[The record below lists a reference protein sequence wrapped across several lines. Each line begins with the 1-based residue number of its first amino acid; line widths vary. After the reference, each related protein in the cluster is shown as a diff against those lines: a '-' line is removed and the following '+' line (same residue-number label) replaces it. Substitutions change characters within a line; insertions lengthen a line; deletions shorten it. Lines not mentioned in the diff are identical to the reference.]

1 MHHARMVRPHV
12 VGVRQPK
19 VIIEAVLH
27 RQKFLV
33 MPKMPL
39 AVNGRS
45 VAGLR
50 QQFRERMLADLQT
63 TMMIRHL
70 GVGIDHRRHTSA
82 FLVTAREQSGAGRAA
97 HHAARVVVGEAHP
110 LARHAVEVR
119 RLEPATVRAC
129 RVVTHVVRH
138 DDDEVR
144 LGGVGAQQRQ
154 QRANQA

>member
-1 MHHARMVRPHV
+1 MV
-12 VGVRQPK
+12 
-19 VIIEAVLH
+19 
-27 RQKFLV
+27 
-33 MPKMPL
+33 
-39 AVNGRS
+39 
-45 VAGLR
+45 
-50 QQFRERMLADLQT
+50 
-63 TMMIRHL
+63 IRHL
-70 GVGIDHRRHTSA
+70 GIGVDDSGHAGA
-82 FLVTAREQSGAGRAA
+82 FLVAAREQPGAGRAA

-154 QRANQA
+154 HRANQA